1 MSRNY
6 SSESKWVEYTTTIKE
21 KKNYT
26 PPPTRQ
32 LGFISKERELQD
44 ENQLVQGNQ
53 MKETK
58 S

>member
-1 MSRNY
+1 MSRKY
-6 SSESKWVEYTTTIKE
+6 SSESKWVKYTTTIKE
-21 KKNYT
+21 KKKLH
-26 PPPTRQ
+26 PPDPGQ

-53 MKETK
+53 TKETK